1 MPYLLIIFLIITS
14 NSYAGCE
21 DGDCNNGFGTYIWFN
36 GDTDNR
42 SWSHGDKY
50 VGYFL
55 NGQMHGQGTYYYV
68 NGNSYTGSFSNGNMH
83 GHGTFRYKSGKTY
96 IGSFKKNLRHGKG
109 ILIDSNSNEKE
120 VRYLNGRL
128 IKI

>member
-21 DGDCNNGFGTYIWFN
+21 NSDCNNGFGTYIWFN
-36 GDTDNR
+36 GDTDKR
-42 SWSHGDKY
+42 SWSLRDKY
-50 VGYFL
+50 IGYFS
-55 NGQMHGQGTYYYV
+55 NGQINGQGTYYYV
-68 NGNSYTGSFSNGNMH
+68 NGNAYTGSYSNGNMLAN
-83 GHGTFRYKSGKTY
+83 GTFKYKSVKTY
-96 IGSFKKNLRHGKG
+96 IGSFKKFLSHVKG

-120 VRYLNGRL
+120 VRYLNRKL